1 MIPYTFRTRY
11 LAGSRFA
18 TIAYPVTAKREYRH
32 QRKVEKQE
40 DQTATDTK
48 APRKVEEEEKKKE
61 LWLTWLKKL
70 KLGPYY
76 IKHVTK
82 WSFVFIAY
90 LPRPRNAAVHL
101 YI

>member
-48 APRKVEEEEKKKE
+48 APRKVEEEEKKKRT
-61 LWLTWLKKL
+61 LTDM
-70 KLGPYY
+70 
-76 IKHVTK
+76 T
-82 WSFVFIAY
+82 
-90 LPRPRNAAVHL
+90 
-101 YI
+101 